1 MPNPAEDLRFIRD
14 TMERSAAFTAVSGW
28 GQVLVG
34 FTAFAAA
41 VVAARGATLWAGPA
55 LDHDPPQCERIIDR
69 VVEHPVPAARA
80 AAMFWRNAV
89 TWGGDPTL
97 VHALRRIERDG
108 AEDVVMWELRQTA
121 WVKDT

>member
-97 VHALRRIERDG
+97 VHALRRIEG
-108 AEDVVMWELRQTA
+108 TA
-121 WVKDT
+121 PKTS